1 MTFSSSYLL
10 SLTTFIYLGAAA
22 LYLIHWIFRVQ
33 KVGLL
38 ATVVTVGGLV
48 IQTTGMILR
57 WIESYQLGYGHAPL
71 SNLYESMV
79 FFAWVTILVYLIIE
93 WQVKRRVIGAFAT
106 PFASL
111 AMAYASFSPDI
122 RDEIQPL
129 IPALQSNWLIAHVVT
144 CFLGYASFAVACG
157 LGIMYLFKNRF
168 GGNSSG
174 IIGVM
179 PDCKVLDELIHQTI
193 VFGFLW
199 LSIGI
204 ITGAVWAND
213 AWGTY
218 WSWDPKETWSL
229 ITWFVYATALHA
241 RFVRGWAGRRIA
253 YLAIVGFVSVMFT
266 YFGVNFLLSGLH
278 SYGSQ

>member
-1 MTFSSSYLL
+1 MTFSSSYLF

-22 LYLIHWIFRVQ
+22 LYLIHWIFRVE

-48 IQTTGMILR
+48 IQTVGIGLR

-71 SNLYESMV
+71 SNLYESLV
-79 FFAWVTILVYLIIE
+79 FFSWVTVLVYLVIE

-111 AMAYASFSPDI
+111 AMAYASFNSNI
-122 RDEIQPL
+122 EDEIQPL
-129 IPALQSNWLIAHVVT
+129 IPALKSDWLIAHVVT

-168 GGNSSG
+168 SGGSKG
-174 IIGVM
+174 IIGVI
-179 PDCKVLDELIHQTI
+179 PDCKVLDELMHQTI
-193 VFGFLW
+193 IFGFLW
-199 LSIGI
+199 LTLGI

-253 YLAIVGFVSVMFT
+253 YISIVGFISVMFT
-266 YFGVNFLLSGLH
+266 YFGVNFLLAGLH